1 MLGRRQE
8 FNLKLNQILDS
19 ALLALAFWAAHAL
32 RAYAPRFFDW
42 QRIPPLQEF
51 YWQMLLIVPF
61 TPLVL
66 EKFGYYAHPSQK
78 TAGRSLTQLCQGMAL
93 MVLLTSVFV
102 AFGQQTAGSRAV
114 VL

>member
-19 ALLALAFWAAHAL
+19 VLLALAFWAAYSL
-32 RAYAPRFFDW
+32 RAYAGDRRIFITW
-42 QRIPPLQEF
+42 ERIPSLQEF

-66 EKFGYYAHPSQK
+66 EKFGFYAHLAQK
-78 TAGRSLTQLCQGMAL
+78 TVVRSLTQLCQGL
-93 MVLLTSVFV
+93 LIMVLLTSVF
-102 AFGQQTAGSRAV
+102 
-114 VL
+114 